1 MSAREFW
8 RQTFEIMRKDLK
20 VEGRAG
26 EVLSITVP
34 FGAAALLLL
43 PLAIGTEK
51 SMLSRIG
58 PGMFFAVTLL
68 FGMLVAFRQSGT
80 EGPSNR
86 ELLTLLGID
95 PAATFVGRTIASAI
109 LLLGFELV
117 LVPLDIVLYNPE
129 AVRQWAWLVLILL
142 LVAFGLSLVGTLAGA
157 VTSGLRTRSTLA
169 SLIVAPLS
177 VPLLI
182 ASTQVIEALRLDRS
196 ILNWI
201 VLLVAMDLG
210 LTVVGVLTARPL
222 EETSR

>member
-8 RQTFEIMRKDLK
+8 RQAFEIMRKDLK
-20 VEGRAG
+20 IEGRAG
-26 EVLSITVP
+26 EVLAITVP
-34 FGAAALLLL
+34 FGAVALLLL

-68 FGMLVAFRQSGT
+68 FGMLVAFRQSAT
-80 EGPSNR
+80 EEPAQR

-95 PAATFVGRTIASAI
+95 PAATFVGRVIASSL

-117 LVPLDIVLYNPE
+117 LTPLDIVLYNPDP
-129 AVRQWAWLVLILL
+129 VRGWGWLIVILV
-142 LVAFGLSLVGTLAGA
+142 LVAFGLSLVGTLAGG
-157 VTSGLRTRSTLA
+157 VTAGLRTKSTLA
-169 SLIVAPLS
+169 PLIVAPLA

-182 ASTQVIEALRLDRS
+182 ASSQVIEALRLDRS

-201 VLLVAMDLG
+201 VLLIAMNLA
-210 LTVVGVLTARPL
+210 LTVAGVLTARPL

>member
-1 MSAREFW
+1 MTAAEFW
-8 RQTFEIMRKDLK
+8 RQALEIMRKDLK

-51 SMLSRIG
+51 TMLSRIG

-68 FGMLVAFRQSGT
+68 FGMLVAFRQSAT
-80 EGPSNR
+80 EGPAHR
-86 ELLTLLGID
+86 ELLALLGID
-95 PAATFVGRTIASAI
+95 PAATFVGRTIASTL

-129 AVRQWAWLVLILL
+129 PVQQWIWLVPILL
-142 LVAFGLSLVGTLAGA
+142 LVALGLSLVGTLAGA
-157 VTSGLRTRSTLA
+157 VTAGLRTRSTLA

-201 VLLVAMDLG
+201 VLLIAMNLG
-210 LTVVGVLTARPL
+210 LAVVGVLTARPL

>member
-8 RQTFEIMRKDLK
+8 RQAFEIMRKDLK
-20 VEGRAG
+20 IEGRAG
-26 EVLSITVP
+26 EVLAITVP
-34 FGAAALLLL
+34 FGAVALLLL

-68 FGMLVAFRQSGT
+68 FGMLVAFRQSAT
-80 EGPSNR
+80 EEPAQR

-95 PAATFVGRTIASAI
+95 PAATFVGR
-109 LLLGFELV
+109 V
-117 LVPLDIVLYNPE
+117 IVLYNPDP
-129 AVRQWAWLVLILL
+129 VRGWGWLIVILV
-142 LVAFGLSLVGTLAGA
+142 LVAFGLSLVGTLAGG
-157 VTSGLRTRSTLA
+157 VTAGLRTKSTLA
-169 SLIVAPLS
+169 PLIVAPLA

-182 ASTQVIEALRLDRS
+182 ASSQVIEALRLDRS

-201 VLLVAMDLG
+201 VLLIAMNLA
-210 LTVVGVLTARPL
+210 LTVAGVLTARPL